1 MNIIHRFRPIAAASL
16 LGIAAALAAA
26 NSTQADE
33 AVARPEAAVSPMK
46 RVTEARAKAA
56 AENPDAAD
64 RVYGGNQ
71 AEKGAYPFQVALL
84 TTDRLDEN
92 PASQA
97 NAQFCGG
104 SLIAPQWVLTAAHCL
119 NDKGQPVSPESVT
132 VLTGATDLSEGKRH
146 KVVEVI
152 VNEAYSEQTLDNDL
166 ALLRLAEPADAPTIK
181 VAHEATPETG
191 KTTVTGWGKMQ
202 DGTFPTTLM
211 VVDLDLQPNQ
221 ACNSGIKAIYARD
234 LKAALGDL
242 SRRMRYSEKGID
254 AAANAIAADM
264 TDPLTGNMICAG
276 TTSGVRDACNGDSGG
291 PLFMTGAEGPVQV
304 GVVSWGEGPADGS
317 AACGHKEA
325 YGIYTRLANYTGWI
339 EAKMKTSG
347 EVPAVLLA
355 GLSRG
360 LIFAAGLCA
369 RRKPPTD

>member
-1 MNIIHRFRPIAAASL
+1 MHIIHRFKPIAAASL
-16 LGIAAALAAA
+16 LGIAAALAGA

-33 AVARPEAAVSPMK
+33 AAAKPEAAVSPMK
-46 RVTEARAKAA
+46 RVTDARAKAA
-56 AENPDAAD
+56 AENPDGAD

-92 PASQA
+92 PVSQA

-119 NDKGQPVSPESVT
+119 NDEGRPISPESVT

-152 VNEAYSEQTLDNDL
+152 VNEGYSEQTLDNDL
-166 ALLRLAEPADAPTIK
+166 GLLRLAEPADAPTIK
-181 VAHEATPETG
+181 ITHDATPDTG

-211 VVDLDLQPNQ
+211 VADLDLEPNT
-221 ACNSGIKAIYARD
+221 ACNSGIKAIYAHD

-242 SRRMRYSEKGID
+242 SHRMRYSEKGID

-291 PLFMTGAEGPVQV
+291 PLFMTGTGGRVQV

-317 AACGHKEA
+317 AACGHKDA

-339 EAKMKTSG
+339 EAKMKTSA
-347 EVPAVLLA
+347 PAPAKPKA
-355 GLSRG
+355 GLG
-360 LIFAAGLCA
+360 TAQ
-369 RRKPPTD
+369 KPKTP

>member
-16 LGIAAALAAA
+16 LGIAAVLAAA
-26 NSTQADE
+26 NFTQADE
-33 AVARPEAAVSPMK
+33 AVTRPEAAVSPMK

-56 AENPDAAD
+56 AENPDGAD

-152 VNEAYSEQTLDNDL
+152 VNEGYSEQTLDNDL
-166 ALLRLAEPADAPTIK
+166 GLLRLAEPADAPTIK
-181 VAHEATPETG
+181 VTHDATPETG

-211 VVDLDLQPNQ
+211 VADLDLQPNQ
-221 ACNSGIKAIYARD
+221 ACNSGIKAIYAHD

-291 PLFMTGAEGPVQV
+291 PLFMTGTGGPIQI

-339 EAKMKTSG
+339 EAKMKSSA
-347 EVPAVLLA
+347 PAPAKPKA
-355 GLSRG
+355 GLG
-360 LIFAAGLCA
+360 TAQ
-369 RRKPPTD
+369 KPKTP